1 VKKKIIIPVIAI
13 VLIAVVVS
21 ILTSGD
27 KAEAKVETKQVEMKD
42 MTAIVTCS
50 GTIQPKRKVD
60 VSANAMGT
68 IIHLAVVEGQQVHQ
82 GDLLMEID
90 PSEYDAAVKAL
101 DAAVSSSRAD
111 LRLAEASLDKAIQ
124 DKDRAEELFQA
135 ELASQEQLDGART
148 NARIEEARVE
158 AARYRITQYQ
168 ANLSKA
174 HHDLTKVTIT
184 APMTGVITRLNVEE
198 GENAIMGT
206 LNNPGTVLLV
216 IADLGTMEAW
226 VEVDETEV
234 VKVDLG
240 QVAEVE
246 IDAFPEQKFTG
257 LVTEIG
263 NSPLQVRTGSS
274 REAVDFEVKITL
286 DGTLPNIRPGL
297 SSKAEITV
305 ADREDALAVPLGS
318 VTVREWPLKDGDI
331 KKYTGS
337 RGRKQVAAL
346 EEFGFGKKSDDA
358 DSTDVKSSK
367 SKSKGKETEGVFVL
381 KDGFVKFM
389 PIGLGITGEDDF
401 EVLSGLTADQTIVTG
416 PFRILRNLKDGA
428 AVEVIGGKDKEGKG
442 RFGSDNDEEDTEVGE
457 DG

>member
-1 VKKKIIIPVIAI
+1 MKKKILIPLTAV

-21 ILTSGD
+21 ILRSGD
-27 KAEAKVETKQVEMKD
+27 KAEAKVETRKVQQKD
-42 MTAIVTCS
+42 LTALVNCS

-68 IIHLAVVEGQQVHQ
+68 IVHLAVVEGQHVGQ

-101 DAAVSSSRAD
+101 EAAINSSRAD
-111 LRLAEASLDKAIQ
+111 LKLAEASLDKANQ
-124 DKDRAEELFQA
+124 DRDRAEELFK
-135 ELASQEQLDGART
+135 EDIASEEQVITART

-158 AARYRITQYQ
+158 AARHRITQYQ
-168 ANLSKA
+168 ANLAKA

-234 VKVDLG
+234 VKVEIG

-246 IDAFPEQKFTG
+246 IDAFPDQEFTG
-257 LVTEIG
+257 TVTEIG
-263 NSPLQVRTGSS
+263 NSPLRVRTGAS

-286 DGTLPNIRPGL
+286 EGTLPNIRPGL
-297 SSKAEITV
+297 SAKAEITV
-305 ADREDALAVPLGS
+305 ADRQKTLAVPLGS
-318 VTVREWPLKDGDI
+318 VTVREWPLKDSDI
-331 KKYTGS
+331 RSYSGS
-337 RGRKQVAAL
+337 RARKQKAAL
-346 EEFGFGKKSDDA
+346 EEFGFGADGA
-358 DSTDVKSSK
+358 DSDTTDAGAADIKRE
-367 SKSKGKETEGVFVL
+367 ETEGVFVL
-381 KDGFVKFM
+381 VDGFVKFL
-389 PIGLGITGEDDF
+389 PVKIGIAGEDDF
-401 EVLSGLTADQTIVTG
+401 EVLSGLTEGQTVVTG
-416 PFRILRNLKDGA
+416 PFRILRQLKDGA
-428 AVEVIGGKDKEGKG
+428 QVEKLGRKGKKG
-442 RFGSDNDEEDTEVGE
+442 RRGSGDETED
-457 DG
+457 